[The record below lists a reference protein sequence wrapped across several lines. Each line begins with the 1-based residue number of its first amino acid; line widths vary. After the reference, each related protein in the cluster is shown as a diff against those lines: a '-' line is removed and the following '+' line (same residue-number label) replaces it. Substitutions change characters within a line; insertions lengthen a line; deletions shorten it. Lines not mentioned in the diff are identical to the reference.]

1 MVRKASSRKASIN
14 DAREPNTE
22 RVKTLREFF
31 ADAIAPPPEFTT
43 LDSVEELTTAI
54 DWRIMEL
61 INLYDYMQQ
70 AGALRP
76 SPEIITEFF
85 GRQRVRDA
93 IISLYD
99 RLLEDRVNIDR
110 LQSARQRPPN
120 KSTLIRPAFF
130 QALRE
135 SEVPEDQIRRAY
147 DRFQSIYEP
156 TSPETQRVRR
166 HRTKQKLEPIAN
178 SHLKPTIKPKPE

>member
-14 DAREPNTE
+14 DAPA
-22 RVKTLREFF
+22 KTLREFF

-120 KSTLIRPAFF
+120 KSTLIGPA
-130 QALRE
+130 
-135 SEVPEDQIRRAY
+135 
-147 DRFQSIYEP
+147 
-156 TSPETQRVRR
+156 
-166 HRTKQKLEPIAN
+166 
-178 SHLKPTIKPKPE
+178 